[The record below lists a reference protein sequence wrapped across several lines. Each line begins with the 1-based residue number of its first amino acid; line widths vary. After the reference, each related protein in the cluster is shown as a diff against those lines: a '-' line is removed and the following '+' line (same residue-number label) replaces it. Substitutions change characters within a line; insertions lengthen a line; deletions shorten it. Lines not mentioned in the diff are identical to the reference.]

1 VLFVQAKIQAYIVHL
16 MCNSLSFCHWKE
28 HKAVAAE
35 LKGTCGVQTAELAA
49 KRLEDFEQG
58 P

>member
-1 VLFVQAKIQAYIVHL
+1 
-16 MCNSLSFCHWKE
+16 MRNSLSFCHWKE
-28 HKAVAAE
+28 RKAVTAE
-35 LKGTCGVQTAELAA
+35 LKGIYGVQTTELAA